1 MSFSKN
7 IIGKGFIAKNLL
19 KINSAIN
26 QNGMIVYAAGISNSQ
41 TKSKKQFVKEI
52 KLFKN
57 FTKKNYK
64 SKIMYISTADVSNNL
79 KNRTKY
85 VKNKIKIEK
94 IIKKNFNHFIILR
107 IPQLIGKSSN
117 KNTLINF
124 FYNKIKEKKK
134 IIVFKNVKRNILDID
149 DVIKMIQVIIMNK
162 KVNKK
167 IITLSNKNFIK
178 PIEIIKILEKRLK
191 KNANY
196 ILIKTKKQNWKLN
209 FNQNI
214 VYFKNAKINFSKDYL
229 VKAVKKYY

>member
-1 MSFSKN
+1 
-7 IIGKGFIAKNLL
+7 
-19 KINSAIN
+19 
-26 QNGMIVYAAGISNSQ
+26 
-41 TKSKKQFVKEI
+41 
-52 KLFKN
+52 
-57 FTKKNYK
+57 
-64 SKIMYISTADVSNNL
+64 
-79 KNRTKY
+79 
-85 VKNKIKIEK
+85 
-94 IIKKNFNHFIILR
+94 
-107 IPQLIGKSSN
+107 
-117 KNTLINF
+117 
-124 FYNKIKEKKK
+124 
-134 IIVFKNVKRNILDID
+134 
-149 DVIKMIQVIIMNK
+149 MNK

>member
-1 MSFSKN
+1 M
-7 IIGKGFIAKNLL
+7 
-19 KINSAIN
+19 
-26 QNGMIVYAAGISNSQ
+26 
-41 TKSKKQFVKEI
+41 KEI
-52 KLFKN
+52 NINKRYQIFKKN

-64 SKIMYISTADVSNNL
+64 NKIMYISTADVSNNL

>member
-1 MSFSKN
+1 MN
-7 IIGKGFIAKNLL
+7 
-19 KINSAIN
+19 
-26 QNGMIVYAAGISNSQ
+26 
-41 TKSKKQFVKEI
+41 
-52 KLFKN
+52 
-57 FTKKNYK
+57 
-64 SKIMYISTADVSNNL
+64 
-79 KNRTKY
+79 
-85 VKNKIKIEK
+85 
-94 IIKKNFNHFIILR
+94 FIILR

-178 PIEIIKILEKRLK
+178 PIEIIKILEKKLK
-191 KNANY
+191 KKANY